1 MEDLIKAFGEW
12 LRVEKGFS
20 NHTVRNYVRDV
31 ELFFEFVG
39 NNPYDVTPEKVI
51 QFSSFMAKHR
61 LKPSS
66 IARRLSSIRTFY
78 RFLKIKGFATNTP
91 IGLFRLPKL
100 RKKLPAYLTIE
111 EVKKAL
117 EAAKSPLEKA
127 IIELL
132 YSTGMRVSE
141 LCMLNLDDVD
151 LSGSRIRVRG
161 KGKRERIVFLTEEA
175 VKAIREYLAYRM
187 KRLSEGNYSEDAK
200 NALFITIK
208 GRISDMTVR
217 RIVSKV
223 FRLSGV
229 KKRVYPH
236 LIRHTFATHL
246 LEEGMNLKGV
256 QELLGHKNIQTTE
269 VYTHVSIKRLVDVY
283 NKFHP
288 RSQGPIYNGNSHKE
302 E

>member
-1 MEDLIKAFGEW
+1 
-12 LRVEKGFS
+12 
-20 NHTVRNYVRDV
+20 
-31 ELFFEFVG
+31 
-39 NNPYDVTPEKVI
+39 
-51 QFSSFMAKHR
+51 
-61 LKPSS
+61 
-66 IARRLSSIRTFY
+66 
-78 RFLKIKGFATNTP
+78 
-91 IGLFRLPKL
+91 
-100 RKKLPAYLTIE
+100 
-111 EVKKAL
+111 
-117 EAAKSPLEKA
+117 
-127 IIELL
+127 
-132 YSTGMRVSE
+132 
-141 LCMLNLDDVD
+141 
-151 LSGSRIRVRG
+151 
-161 KGKRERIVFLTEEA
+161 
-175 VKAIREYLAYRM
+175 
-187 KRLSEGNYSEDAK
+187 RLSEGNYSEDAK